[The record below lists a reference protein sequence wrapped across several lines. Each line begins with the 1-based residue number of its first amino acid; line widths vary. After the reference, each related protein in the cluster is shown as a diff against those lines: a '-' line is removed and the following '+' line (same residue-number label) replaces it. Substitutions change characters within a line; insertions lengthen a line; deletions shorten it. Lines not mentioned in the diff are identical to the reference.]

1 MSSPRPSP
9 DRAFEKADRN
19 NKVEINFITVVT
31 QYVRL
36 HTPPSFAKRGRGTT
50 LNFGF
55 SLPPGVGC
63 SPFHQ
68 TFVGKAVSHAT
79 GLLLYTLKT

>member
-1 MSSPRPSP
+1 MSSPCPSP
-9 DRAFEKADRN
+9 DRTFEKADRN
-19 NKVEINFITVVT
+19 NKVEINFINVVT
-31 QYVRL
+31 QYVPL
-36 HTPPSFAKRGRGTT
+36 HTPPSFAKSVTT

-55 SLPPGVGC
+55 SLPPSVGC

-79 GLLLYTLKT
+79 GPLLYTLKT